1 MCTPRVCVCV
11 CGRGAGGGCGS
22 CQRCFQRPPDQGSF
36 PLASRSIYLL
46 FNFPQALQCER
57 RRTCNFSHPIEK
69 LFLSF
74 LKLRYTPCLFS
85 KAPWGNEGAG
95 RSLKRE
101 SAVSI
106 SRIKGPFPASTSVPS
121 TEHRGRLLP
130 AQGSCPPQPGTHSNR
145 SPLGGWCGGR
155 QRQPVVR
162 SLRACP
168 RLSPHFC
175 DCNILM
181 PRPPKQARTPEVG
194 AGGVAGEVQ
203 GPGLHAC
210 GLPPIRSSLDKPR
223 RASSFGNTAGH
234 TPLSTR
240 CSSALPAHASVTS
253 GKNV

>member
-1 MCTPRVCVCV
+1 MCVCV

-22 CQRCFQRPPDQGSF
+22 CQRCFQRPPDQSSF

-57 RRTCNFSHPIEK
+57 RRTCNLSHPIEK
-69 LFLSF
+69 FFLSF

-106 SRIKGPFPASTSVPS
+106 SRLKGPFPASTSVPS

-130 AQGSCPPQPGTHSNR
+130 AQGSCPPQPGTHSDR

-155 QRQPVVR
+155 KRQPVVR

-194 AGGVAGEVQ
+194 AGPWQARSRDPACMPAGCHLSGLLLTSQGGPRLLETLLGTHPFQLGV
-203 GPGLHAC
+203 P
-210 GLPPIRSSLDKPR
+210 LPS
-223 RASSFGNTAGH
+223 
-234 TPLSTR
+234 PLT
-240 CSSALPAHASVTS
+240 LL
-253 GKNV
+253 